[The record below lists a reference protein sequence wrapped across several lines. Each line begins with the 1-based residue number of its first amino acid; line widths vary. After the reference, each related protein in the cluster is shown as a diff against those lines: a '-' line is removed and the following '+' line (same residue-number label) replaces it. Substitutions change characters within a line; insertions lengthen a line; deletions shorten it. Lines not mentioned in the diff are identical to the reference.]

1 MKGDIDMRKLGIAG
15 LGVLM
20 ILGLVGCGTESR
32 KTAEKA
38 ASAPAQADSKV
49 PAAKGKILVAYF
61 SATGHTRTL
70 AENTAKALNADLY
83 EIRPEVPYSKE
94 DLNYND
100 ETIRATVEQKN
111 DSARPKLADKN
122 APIAN
127 YDTIVLAYP
136 IWWGQA
142 PRILDTFVESYDFTG
157 KKLTAICTSGGSDI
171 GSSADYLQKLTKG
184 KAEWKPGKLFSP
196 QAKAEEIKSWFNGLG
211 F

>member
-1 MKGDIDMRKLGIAG
+1 
-15 LGVLM
+15 M
-20 ILGLVGCGTESR
+20 ILGLMGCGTESG
-32 KTAEKA
+32 KTEEKA
-38 ASAPAQADSKV
+38 APAPAQTAQAESKA

-61 SATGHTRTL
+61 SATGNTRTL
-70 AENTAKALNADLY
+70 AENTAKALNADIY

-100 ETIRATVEQKN
+100 ESTRATVEQKN

-142 PRILDTFVESYDFTG
+142 PRIMDTFVESYDFTG
-157 KKLTAICTSGGSDI
+157 KKLTAVCTSGGSDI
-171 GSSADYLQKLTKG
+171 GTSADYLQKLTKG
-184 KAEWKPGKLFSP
+184 KAEWKAGKLFSP

-211 F
+211 L

>member
-1 MKGDIDMRKLGIAG
+1 
-15 LGVLM
+15 M
-20 ILGLVGCGTESR
+20 ILGLVGCGTESG

-38 ASAPAQADSKV
+38 TSAPAQSAQADSKAL
-49 PAAKGKILVAYF
+49 AAKGKILVAYF

-100 ETIRATVEQKN
+100 ETTRATVEQKN
-111 DSARPKLADKN
+111 DSARPKLADKD

-142 PRILDTFVESYDFTG
+142 PRIMDTFVESYDFTG
-157 KKLTAICTSGGSDI
+157 KKVTAICTSGGSDI